1 MFQENIRNKTTKTNN
16 TCFKSPKMETGRTRT
31 WPHYG
36 DNTSPEPILLCFLLF
51 NMWGVLI
58 YLRVGS
64 NMKYGVVHN
73 NVFRKRMSIVDGM
86 IAPLLY
92 PELTGE

>member
-1 MFQENIRNKTTKTNN
+1 
-16 TCFKSPKMETGRTRT
+16 MEARK
-31 WPHYG
+31 
-36 DNTSPEPILLCFLLF
+36 DKD
-51 NMWGVLI
+51 LI
-58 YLRVGS
+58 YGVGS

-92 PELTGE
+92 PEVPGG